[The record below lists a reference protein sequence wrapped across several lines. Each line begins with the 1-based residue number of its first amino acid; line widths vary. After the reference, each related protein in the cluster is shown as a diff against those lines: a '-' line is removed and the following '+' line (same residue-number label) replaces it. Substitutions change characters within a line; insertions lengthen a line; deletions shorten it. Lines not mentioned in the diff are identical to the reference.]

1 MAKFTLDIKDEYPY
15 TLLGI
20 NTSLKG
26 YRLAWNLN
34 KNLDLRLQREDPL
47 DSVNKLKERV
57 TFSFFT
63 FIDQDRNAA
72 YRLVENRSGGNLFI
86 PEQPRCDYLL
96 IVDHASEMGINEML
110 KIIRGISSVSM
121 AFEIQIDS
129 LKSKQNILLT
139 V

>member
-1 MAKFTLDIKDEYPY
+1 MAKFTLDIVDEYPY

-34 KNLDLRLQREDPL
+34 KDMDIRLQREEPL
-47 DSVNKLKERV
+47 EAVNKLKEKV

-63 FIDQDRNAA
+63 FFDESRNAMH
-72 YRLVENRSGGNLFI
+72 RLVENRSGGNVFI

-96 IVDHASEMGINEML
+96 IVDRSPEWGAGEIL
-110 KIIRGISSVSM
+110 KIIRGITSVSM
-121 AFEIQIDS
+121 AFEIQIES

>member
-1 MAKFTLDIKDEYPY
+1 MAKFTLDITDEYPY

-34 KNLDLRLQREDPL
+34 RNLNLRLQREDPIEAF
-47 DSVNKLKERV
+47 NKLKEKV
-57 TFSFFT
+57 NFSFYS
-63 FIDQDRNAA
+63 FIEENRNTV
-72 YRLVENRSGGNLFI
+72 YRLIENRSGGNFFI

-96 IVDHASEMGINEML
+96 IIDRPSEQGSNEML

-121 AFEIQIDS
+121 AFEIQIES

-139 V
+139 I